1 METENNNGFAASLG
15 ALVVAGGLLYVSGW
29 YIAWDDFIA
38 TKNLFIL
45 GMVSRSNSTI
55 NTMDLCL
62 LPAFLT
68 LRWFPGLWD

>member
-1 METENNNGFAASLG
+1 MVQTENNNGLAAFLG

-45 GMVSRSNSTI
+45 GMVSRQSSII
-55 NTMDLCL
+55 NTMEFCL
-62 LPAFLT
+62 LPASLT
-68 LRWFPGLWD
+68 LRWFPGL